1 MKIPEKWS
9 GKFVFAVQTALV
21 VLYVLFTFWQE
32 ISEKRKRA
40 RKMQRQEEKEAVRY
54 TKAKYR
60 AKRKK
65 LKKRK

>member
-1 MKIPEKWS
+1 MKIPEKWA
-9 GKFVFAVQTALV
+9 GKIVFAVQAVLV
-21 VLYVLFTFWQE
+21 LVYVLFTFWQD

-40 RKMQRQEEKEAVRY
+40 RKVQRQEEKEAVRY

-60 AKRKK
+60 LKRKN